1 MRQGTRAEHDAPYRV
16 VEAAKSNDRAAAA
29 KRIKTDEQEKNV
41 PKSSERIYMDDL
53 TCSRESLSNSNSN
66 GPDSAQGHRDSLKHR
81 QVYLYSVSQT
91 RPAFEQVA
99 VRPLTPA
106 ESKAGDGMDL
116 TGPSIDCMPGLEP
129 ATAWHKR
136 TDKLEARY

>member
-1 MRQGTRAEHDAPYRV
+1 MNKKKYL
-16 VEAAKSNDRAAAA
+16 
-29 KRIKTDEQEKNV
+29 
-41 PKSSERIYMDDL
+41 PKSSERICMDDL
-53 TCSRESLSNSNSN
+53 TCSRESLVQFQRPRLCS
-66 GPDSAQGHRDSLKHR
+66 GAQRDSLNRR

-116 TGPSIDCMPGLEP
+116 TGHQLITCPD
-129 ATAWHKR
+129 
-136 TDKLEARY
+136 